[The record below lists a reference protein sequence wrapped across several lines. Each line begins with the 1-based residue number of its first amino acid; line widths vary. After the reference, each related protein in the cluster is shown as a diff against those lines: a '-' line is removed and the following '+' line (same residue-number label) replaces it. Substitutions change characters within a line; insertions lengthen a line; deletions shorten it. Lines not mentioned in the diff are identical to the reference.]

1 MSSIQGQITARG
13 VKEGSDLNPSVVLEQ
28 LNDMSVNVDGA
39 DDSATDIEPD
49 AGTKAG
55 AITNTG
61 SASKKKTV
69 QASKNGPA
77 QAREK
82 QKKDIKKHVEKT
94 DKQKAHGKNNGSV
107 KSGRASNSHGSKD
120 KPMMTAGSVNGA
132 LHISDQAEE
141 SKTVVTAEKNASGN
155 ADVGNKGKGGGS
167 VGKPRASLDKAKSPK
182 TSKSVTFSGSGKSE
196 DVKSVVKPRSV
207 AAAMTMNETVK
218 CTTEDAK
225 GEATGARGNHDEGSI
240 HKPPSAAESKNG
252 AADKNRKRKASCS
265 SEEQGTAEDTQ
276 LNVSSNLDPSAIKE
290 PPTKSPKIQQLS
302 AAGFQSEARACMN
315 VIPNG
320 GGSSV
325 VPQNVM
331 PLSGTIAQRGRA
343 PSRRLYANVGNRPA
357 PDIQQFMTAA
367 VRGYPSGSARG
378 QGVGIGT
385 HGGRGGAAPARGRPM
400 QPRGMPIRGRGRV
413 LRGVGGTRDGP
424 VNAVGHADGRLLA
437 PAPACVN
444 DVQLLKPVPVDNAT
458 VRSCECLCAALC

>member
-28 LNDMSVNVDGA
+28 LNDTSVNVDGT

-49 AGTKAG
+49 AGTKAA
-55 AITNTG
+55 AIANTG
-61 SASKKKTV
+61 SAGKKKTF

-82 QKKDIKKHVEKT
+82 QKKHVEKT

-120 KPMMTAGSVNGA
+120 KPMMTAGSNGA
-132 LHISDQAEE
+132 LHITDQTEE

-207 AAAMTMNETVK
+207 AAAMAMNETAK

-225 GEATGARGNHDEGSI
+225 GEATCARGNDDEGSI
-240 HKPPSAAESKNG
+240 HKPPTAAESKNG

-276 LNVSSNLDPSAIKE
+276 LNVSSNLDPSAIKQ
-290 PPTKSPKIQQLS
+290 PPTKSPKIQC
-302 AAGFQSEARACMN
+302 AGGSQTEARACMN

-320 GGSSV
+320 AGSSV

-367 VRGYPSGSARG
+367 GRGYPRGSARG

-413 LRGVGGTRDGP
+413 LPGVGGTRDGP
-424 VNAVGHADGRLLA
+424 VNAVGHADGRLMA

-444 DVQLLKPVPVDNAT
+444 NVQLLKPVPVDSAT
-458 VRSCECLCAALC
+458 VRTCECLFAVLC